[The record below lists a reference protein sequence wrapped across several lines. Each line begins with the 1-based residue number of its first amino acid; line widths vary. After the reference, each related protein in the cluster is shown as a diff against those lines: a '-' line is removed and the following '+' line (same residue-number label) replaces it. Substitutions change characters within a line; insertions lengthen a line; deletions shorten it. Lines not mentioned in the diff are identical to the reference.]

1 MNIIITRMTSLLLST
16 SVFAPNPARDS
27 DSVMSFFEPTNEPKH
42 GDGKNEQKSKTFFTK
57 QKDIFM
63 ASKSQSAQ
71 RKPTNDQVIAALD
84 RLIDHLKTNPN
95 ASKSAPTLLHFRE
108 IPKDVQIAYN
118 LLNEGAAL
126 VHATS
131 TKYTLVGKIS
141 LEDQKLL
148 SADLQRG
155 CEVLG
160 AATHSLLQDCTGCS
174 RSLRKVIQNATLAIC
189 INVKHLMD
197 AFEDESA
204 LPRDNNIGAQKTG
217 AVWEACDKILNKQV
231 PQGNRNAM
239 RREFFTWT
247 QECQDTMEEF
257 QETIDMG
264 PVDGGDGDVGEDE
277 ADDYFGGDEDQ
288 YSESEMPI
296 ALACMG
302 LLKCSRGTMK
312 VTLEASDALGK
323 RVTETQDEQQLDYIL
338 KLYNYA
344 RAVGEGVTDFGS
356 VMYPPLL
363 ASPDK
368 LEEQLRR
375 QAEAIIELQ
384 GFLLGINDM
393 PSSVTLLATKIKN
406 AADSRQKEALEAI
419 TQALIKK

>member
-1 MNIIITRMTSLLLST
+1 
-16 SVFAPNPARDS
+16 
-27 DSVMSFFEPTNEPKH
+27 MS
-42 GDGKNEQKSKTFFTK
+42 EQ
-57 QKDIFM
+57 
-63 ASKSQSAQ
+63 Q
-71 RKPTNDQVIAALD
+71 RKPTNTQVIAALD

-95 ASKSAPTLLHFRE
+95 ASQSAPTLSHFRE

-118 LLNEGAAL
+118 LLREGATL

-141 LEDQKLL
+141 LEDQKTL

-160 AATHSLLQDCTGCS
+160 AATHSLLQDCSGCS
-174 RSLRKVIQNATLAIC
+174 RSVRRVTQKASLAIC
-189 INVKHLMD
+189 IHVKHLME

-217 AVWEACDKILNKQV
+217 AVWEACDKILNQQI

-257 QETIDMG
+257 QEMIDMG
-264 PVDGGDGDVGEDE
+264 PSTANGGDGGGHDENDDDVDPDE
-277 ADDYFGGDEDQ
+277 VDDYFGGNGNDDDEDQ
-288 YSESEMPI
+288 YSETEMPI

-302 LLKCSRGTMK
+302 ILKCSRGTMK
-312 VTLEASDALGK
+312 VALEASDALGK
-323 RVTETQDEQQLDYIL
+323 RVSESLDAEQHLEYIL
-338 KLYNYA
+338 KLYNCA

-356 VMYPPLL
+356 VLYPPML
-363 ASPDK
+363 AFSPDK
-368 LEEQLRR
+368 LEGQLRR
-375 QAEAIIELQ
+375 QAEAIIDLQ
-384 GFLLGINDM
+384 ALVLDINDM
-393 PSSVTLLATKIKN
+393 PSSVTMLATKINN
-406 AADSRQKEALEAI
+406 AAETRQKEALEAI
-419 TQALIKK
+419 TQAVK

>member
-1 MNIIITRMTSLLLST
+1 
-16 SVFAPNPARDS
+16 
-27 DSVMSFFEPTNEPKH
+27 
-42 GDGKNEQKSKTFFTK
+42 
-57 QKDIFM
+57 M
-63 ASKSQSAQ
+63 ASKSQSEQ
-71 RKPTNDQVIAALD
+71 RKPTNAQVIAALD

-95 ASKSAPTLLHFRE
+95 ASKSAPILSHFRE

-118 LLNEGAAL
+118 LLHEGAAL

-141 LEDQKLL
+141 IEDQKIL

-174 RSLRKVIQNATLAIC
+174 RSVRQATRKASLAIC

-197 AFEDESA
+197 SFEDESA

-217 AVWEACDKILNKQV
+217 AVWDACDKILNKQV

-264 PVDGGDGDVGEDE
+264 PVEGDGDVDEAE
-277 ADDYFGGDEDQ
+277 ADDYFGGDEEDQ
-288 YSESEMPI
+288 YSESELPI

-302 LLKCSRGTMK
+302 ILKCSRGTMK
-312 VTLEASDALGK
+312 ATLEASDVLGK
-323 RVTETQDEQQLDYIL
+323 RVTETQDEQEFDHIL

-344 RAVGEGVTDFGS
+344 RAVGEGATDFGS
-356 VMYPPLL
+356 VMYPPML

-375 QAEAIIELQ
+375 QAEAIIELLE
-384 GFLLGINDM
+384 FLLGINNM

-406 AADSRQKEALEAI
+406 AANSRQKEALEAI
-419 TQALIKK
+419 TQALK